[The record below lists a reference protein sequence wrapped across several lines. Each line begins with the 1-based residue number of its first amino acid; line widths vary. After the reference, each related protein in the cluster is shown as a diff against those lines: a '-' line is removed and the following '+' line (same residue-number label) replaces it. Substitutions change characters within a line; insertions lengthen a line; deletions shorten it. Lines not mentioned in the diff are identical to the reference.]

1 MMDDK
6 VNNAGVAEAT
16 EIPDLACYMQA
27 VIEQLETD
35 KKRSAVHTYTYA
47 LKSVTEFCGGE
58 GTPMPVDELFM
69 PGRLKEYEE
78 WMKLEGAK
86 KRKSEKE
93 VTNKEGAKKRSS
105 EKEVTNKEDARK
117 RSTEKEVT
125 NKESARKRSTEKEGM
140 DKKGGEPKG
149 LSLNTIST
157 YMRNLKAVYNRL
169 TYEKVLPYNAKLFD
183 DVYTKVE
190 SQTKRALEAE
200 QMNTLLHADFEKL
213 PKGVQCALAYFL
225 LMFLFRG
232 MPFIDL
238 AYLRKQDVKG
248 NKIVYSR
255 HKTRRQMTVRIPKEA
270 EGLMEEFR
278 NKNPD
283 SIYLFPILDVES
295 SMDGWNRKDRKNG
308 KSGKNRKDGQGGNG
322 EKMKKDK
329 ELYTAYL
336 RVLRNFNRK
345 LERIAA
351 LLLPGVKLSSYT
363 PRHTWATLAFHSG
376 VSIGIIC
383 KALGHSSIKVTE
395 TYLKPFENE
404 KVDAVNDELIISV
417 TQCNEEKKA
426 A

>member
-1 MMDDK
+1 MDGKEKNEEVAVAMK
-6 VNNAGVAEAT
+6 V
-16 EIPDLACYMQA
+16 PDLVSYMQT
-27 VIEQLETD
+27 VIEQLEAD

-47 LKSVTEFCGGE
+47 LKSVTEFYGGE
-58 GTPMPVDELFM
+58 GTLMPVDEVFT

-78 WMKLEGAK
+78 WMKLEGARK
-86 KRKSEKE
+86 K
-93 VTNKEGAKKRSS
+93 N
-105 EKEVTNKEDARK
+105 
-117 RSTEKEVT
+117 
-125 NKESARKRSTEKEGM
+125 
-140 DKKGGEPKG
+140 GEPKG

-169 TYEKVLPYNAKLFD
+169 ADDKVLPYNSKLFD

-200 QMNTLLHADFEKL
+200 QMNTLLHADLEKL
-213 PKGVQCALAYFL
+213 PKGVRCALAYFL

-248 NKIVYSR
+248 KCIVYSR
-255 HKTRRQMTVRIPKEA
+255 HKTGRQMTVRIPKEA
-270 EGLMEEFR
+270 AGLMEEFK

-283 SIYLFPILDVES
+283 SIYLFPILDGKSAKEEQ
-295 SMDGWNRKDRKNG
+295 NRKNG
-308 KSGKNRKDGQGGNG
+308 KV
-322 EKMKKDK
+322 KKDK
-329 ELYTAYL
+329 ELYMNYL
-336 RVLRNFNRK
+336 RVLRNFNMK
-345 LERIAA
+345 LEKIAA

-363 PRHTWATLAFHSG
+363 PRHTWATLAFHAG

-404 KVDAVNDELIISV
+404 KVDAANDELIISV
-417 TQCNEEKKA
+417 AACDREKKVA
-426 A
+426 

>member
-1 MMDDK
+1 MDEK
-6 VNNAGVAEAT
+6 EKKEEVAAAT
-16 EIPDLACYMQA
+16 EIPDLAFYMQA
-27 VIEQLETD
+27 VIEQLEAD

-47 LKSVTEFCGGE
+47 LKSVTEFYGGE
-58 GTPMPVDELFM
+58 GTPMPVDKVFT

-86 KRKSEKE
+86 
-93 VTNKEGAKKRSS
+93 
-105 EKEVTNKEDARK
+105 
-117 RSTEKEVT
+117 
-125 NKESARKRSTEKEGM
+125 KRSTEKEGM

-169 TYEKVLPYNAKLFD
+169 AYEKVLPYNPKLFD

-376 VSIGIIC
+376 MSIGIIC

-404 KVDAVNDELIISV
+404 KVDAANDELIVSV

>member
-1 MMDDK
+1 MDGK
-6 VNNAGVAEAT
+6 EKNGEVAAAT
-16 EIPDLACYMQA
+16 EMPDLAFYMQA

-47 LKSVTEFCGGE
+47 LKSVTEFYGGE
-58 GTPMPVDELFM
+58 GTPMPVDEVFT

-78 WMKLEGAK
+78 WMKLEGA
-86 KRKSEKE
+86 R
-93 VTNKEGAKKRSS
+93 
-105 EKEVTNKEDARK
+105 
-117 RSTEKEVT
+117 
-125 NKESARKRSTEKEGM
+125 
-140 DKKGGEPKG
+140 KKGGEPKG

-169 TYEKVLPYNAKLFD
+169 ADEKVLPYNAKLFD

-213 PKGVQCALAYFL
+213 PKGGQCALAYFL

-255 HKTRRQMTVRIPKEA
+255 HKTGRQMTVRIPKEA

-283 SIYLFPILDVES
+283 SIYLFPILDGQS
-295 SMDGWNRKDRKNG
+295 SMDGG
-308 KSGKNRKDGQGGNG
+308 NRKDGQGGNG
-322 EKMKKDK
+322 KVKKDK
-329 ELYTAYL
+329 ELYMDYL
-336 RVLRNFNRK
+336 RALRSFNLK
-345 LERIAA
+345 LQKIAA

-404 KVDAVNDELIISV
+404 KVDAANDELIISV
-417 TQCNEEKKA
+417 AQCNEEKKA